1 MQLNVTRR
9 NMLVWVLMTLG
20 IVLFVTLPL
29 RAFGGTVVYPTG
41 DPTRDVAAVRAAVRA
56 GGMVFLK
63 ATDRFGTP
71 RAFDFG
77 DYPVGAIDWDEEGS
91 GYVALGTHGTTLP
104 VSVQDWT
111 FYLSVGNDVWLRG
124 ETRGSH
130 TTTIRGGTS
139 PVRNFELLTVPGAG
153 EQIVYGLGNIV
164 IEGIRFTESALQS
177 IYTTQLS
184 SLAEVRDLV
193 RARGLKPSISIRGNE
208 FHDIQPAYSFYWYA
222 LAAVTDGPA
231 GSVEVRDNR
240 VRFSSGRWDA
250 EERAYEAGNGLDP
263 ASELWEGISIANL
276 HRRGDI
282 AGNVISGVDLGI
294 LVYFAGSDFVR
305 ISRNR
310 VKLRP
315 DGIVG
320 ISAQANHRYL
330 IEGNTVIAP
339 GSNPD
344 GVYLWASDGEVG
356 INDSVVAGNLVV
368 MDGSDW
374 GAITLFGHGS
384 RNLFAGNRVERSGAY
399 ALGLV
404 ADFYVPELEATEN
417 RFVGN
422 DISRFT
428 PRDSSVYGPGV
439 HVFFDANT
447 RFNRFVG
454 WSGVVNDLGQDN
466 VFVNHGP
473 GRDHRR

>member
-1 MQLNVTRR
+1 MQVNVTRR
-9 NMLVWVLMTLG
+9 NMLVWILMTLG

-29 RAFGGTVVYPTG
+29 RASGGTVVYPTG

-56 GGMVFLK
+56 GGTVFLK
-63 ATDRFGTP
+63 STDRFGTP

-91 GYVALGTHGTTLP
+91 GYVALGTHGTILP
-104 VSVQDWT
+104 VSVQDRT

-130 TTTIRGGTS
+130 TTTIRGGTI

-153 EQIVYGLGNIV
+153 EQTVYGLGSIA
-164 IEGIRFTESALQS
+164 IEGIRFAESALQS
-177 IYTTQLS
+177 IYTTQLG
-184 SLAEVRDLV
+184 SLAEVRDLI

-208 FHDIQPAYSFYWYA
+208 FHDVQPAYSFYWYA

-250 EERAYEAGNGLDP
+250 EERAYEADNGLDP
-263 ASELWEGISIANL
+263 AGELWEGISVADL

-315 DGIVG
+315 EGIVG

-344 GVYLWASDGEVG
+344 GLYLWASDGEVG

-374 GAITLFGHGS
+374 GGITLFGPGS
-384 RNLFAGNRVERSGAY
+384 RNLFAANRVEGSGAY

-404 ADFYVPELEATEN
+404 ADFYAPEREATEN
-417 RFVGN
+417 SFVGN

-447 RFNRFVG
+447 RLNRFVG
-454 WSGVVNDLGQDN
+454 WSGVVSDLGQDN